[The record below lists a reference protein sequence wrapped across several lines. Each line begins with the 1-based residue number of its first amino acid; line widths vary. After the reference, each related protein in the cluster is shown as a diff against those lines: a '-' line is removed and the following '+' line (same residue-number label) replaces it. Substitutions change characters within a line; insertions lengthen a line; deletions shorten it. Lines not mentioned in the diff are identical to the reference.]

1 MTWLESWEGSYNGDW
16 YGSQEPE
23 PEGSMRATLR
33 GRATVAGTL
42 TTGQEESKPKKGSS
56 RHKKAIQR
64 EDDEILLLVS
74 AYYGIASNNWTKA
87 TKF

>member
-42 TTGQEESKPKKGSS
+42 TTGEESKPKNGSN

-64 EDDEILLLVS
+64 EDDEILLLIS
-74 AYYGIASNNWTKA
+74 AYYGIAFTE
-87 TKF
+87 